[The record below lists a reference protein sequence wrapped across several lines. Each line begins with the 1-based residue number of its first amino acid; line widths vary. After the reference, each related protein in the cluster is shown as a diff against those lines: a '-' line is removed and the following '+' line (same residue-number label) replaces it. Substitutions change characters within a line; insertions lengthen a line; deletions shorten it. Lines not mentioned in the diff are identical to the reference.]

1 MKKQMAWQI
10 VELEEKIMTVV
21 VVISASQDKDE

>member
-10 VELEEKIMTVV
+10 VEFEEKIMTVV